1 MNVRLLKANEID
13 VRVGTINEKGATLLL
28 YKDARVDMNILD
40 ESGVK
45 WKRSHELINGNL
57 FCTIS
62 VFDEEIGEWIS
73 RQDVG
78 VESNTEKEKGQASD
92 AFKRAGFN
100 FGIGRELYT
109 APFTW
114 ISADTY
120 NGFIN
125 GKTPNGKDRWATYD
139 KFAVD
144 KISYDD
150 NKEISELVI
159 RNTKSNKIV
168 FNFGGSQSTNN
179 KSSKKEFPQLEVEH
193 SNKSKWQ
200 PSADRPVSDD
210 QRFMINNLLRKEGVE
225 GTDNIT
231 TWMYDN
237 FGALPENE
245 LQAYEV
251 INSLNAKLPEEKR

>member
-1 MNVRLLKANEID
+1 MKELRLLKPNEID
-13 VRVGTINEKGATLLL
+13 VRVGSINEKGATLLL

-62 VFDEEIGEWIS
+62 IWDEDIKEWIS

-114 ISADTY
+114 ISADSY
-120 NGFIN
+120 NGYKN
-125 GKTPNGKDRWATYD
+125 DRTGKWATYD

-144 KISYDD
+144 TIGYDE
-150 NKEISELVI
+150 NKEINQLTIKNLKNGRIVFTLGKKVESTGEI
-159 RNTKSNKIV
+159 RNRVEENTEAQEDILARAKQAI
-168 FNFGGSQSTNN
+168 
-179 KSSKKEFPQLEVEH
+179 KEQMIKQDYTRPDQMVAFIKGVLQKETIDTL
-193 SNKSKWQ
+193 ND
-200 PSADRPVSDD
+200 ADSVADA
-210 QRFMINNLLRKEGVE
+210 L
-225 GTDNIT
+225 DN
-231 TWMYDN
+231 
-237 FGALPENE
+237 
-245 LQAYEV
+245 
-251 INSLNAKLPEEKR
+251 EKRDQSDPRD

>member
-1 MNVRLLKANEID
+1 MKELRLLKENEID
-13 VRVGTINEKGATLLL
+13 VRVGSINEKGATLLL

-62 VFDEEIGEWIS
+62 VWDDEIKEWIS

-114 ISADTY
+114 ISSDMY
-120 NGFIN
+120 NGFIS
-125 GKTPNGKDRWATYD
+125 GKTPQGKDRYATYD
-139 KFAVD
+139 KFEVT
-144 KISYDD
+144 KISYDE
-150 NKEISELVI
+150 NKEIKELEIKNTKTNQVVFTFGTGNKVQPPLKTREEGHDMEILERAKATINKALVAQGYNTVDSKRAFIKKVLEKDTINSIDDAELVM
-159 RNTKSNKIV
+159 
-168 FNFGGSQSTNN
+168 Q
-179 KSSKKEFPQLEVEH
+179 QLE
-193 SNKSKWQ
+193 
-200 PSADRPVSDD
+200 
-210 QRFMINNLLRKEGVE
+210 
-225 GTDNIT
+225 
-231 TWMYDN
+231 
-237 FGALPENE
+237 NE
-245 LQAYEV
+245 A
-251 INSLNAKLPEEKR
+251 

>member
-1 MNVRLLKANEID
+1 MKVRLLKPNEID

-62 VFDEEIGEWIS
+62 VWDDEIKEWIS

-100 FGIGRELYT
+100 FGIGRELYS

-114 ISADTY
+114 ISADNYSSFKNPKT
-120 NGFIN
+120 
-125 GKTPNGKDRWATYD
+125 GKLGTYD
-139 KFAVD
+139 KFEVT
-144 KISYDD
+144 KISYDE
-150 NKEISELVI
+150 NREIKELEIKNTKTGRVVFTMGKQSKPTEIRDRKAESAAGSEHMGQLSELDRAKKDINEELV
-159 RNTKSNKIV
+159 RQGYSKIDLKV
-168 FNFGGSQSTNN
+168 SFIESVLGKNSIDSIDDAILVANALDDNN
-179 KSSKKEFPQLEVEH
+179 KGE
-193 SNKSKWQ
+193 
-200 PSADRPVSDD
+200 
-210 QRFMINNLLRKEGVE
+210 
-225 GTDNIT
+225 
-231 TWMYDN
+231 
-237 FGALPENE
+237 
-245 LQAYEV
+245 
-251 INSLNAKLPEEKR
+251 

>member
-1 MNVRLLKANEID
+1 MQGIRLLKANEID

-62 VFDEEIGEWIS
+62 IWDEDIKEWIT

-92 AFKRAGFN
+92 AFKRAAFN

-114 ISADTY
+114 ISSDNY
-120 NGFIN
+120 NGYIN
-125 GKTPNGKDRWATYD
+125 GKTPQGKDRYATYD
-139 KFAVD
+139 KFSVVSIEYNDA
-144 KISYDD
+144 
-150 NKEISELVI
+150 KEIIGLVI
-159 RNTKSNKIV
+159 KNDKNGKIV
-168 FNFGGSQSTNN
+168 FTLGRDKQIETKNDTPATKWKPSPD
-179 KSSKKEFPQLEVEH
+179 KS
-193 SNKSKWQ
+193 
-200 PSADRPVSDD
+200 ASDN
-210 QRFMINNLLRKEGVE
+210 QKMFIANLLRQHQVNDNDMKEWLADKYGII
-225 GTDNIT
+225 GDMSQSDAQMII
-231 TWMYDN
+231 DD
-237 FGALPENE
+237 
-245 LQAYEV
+245 
-251 INSLNAKLPEEKR
+251 LNTKEK